1 MEILWVLYL
10 TVCGNF
16 NCMTQ
21 EVQRFENQAKCV
33 ASQAMHEMIPVDGN
47 FKKVSY
53 RCRPKDSIDV

>member
-53 RCRPKDSIDV
+53 R